1 MRIKSIEVE
10 NFKNFEHQRVEFD
23 DFNVFVGANA
33 AGKSNF
39 VNLIKFIKNINEK
52 GLKKAIGELGGYKY
66 FKNVN
71 CPDKP
76 FKFRIEFD
84 YDSNLT
90 IFEGAVIDDFF
101 ITTHIQTFIY
111 EFVIDIKDE
120 KIYFIDDKL
129 SLKGQSKKLYLATSD
144 LKKYADQHGIDKA
157 KAIEIAIFDPS
168 IIRKDSEPFDNFS
181 INVLNKGL
189 KAVNFTDKD
198 IEIQLDAPNY
208 LKIDDLIPFI
218 NQSFKKV
225 KGKLILESYF
235 DHLIRKFEPFKINL
249 YDFNPKTAGECTIY
263 EENALEEDGNNLPM
277 AIKNILKDDEKK
289 KKFHNLVSYV
299 LPFIESINTLELPND
314 TILFEV
320 KEKSSDKTFL
330 SNLLSDGTINIIAII
345 VALFFE
351 DNDVVVLE
359 EPERFIHPSLISSV
373 VSLLN
378 DVAGAKQIIV
388 STHNSEVVRYSG
400 VERLLMVSRDK
411 NGTSKITRP
420 AESENLKV
428 FLENDLGI
436 ADLFVDNMLE
446 GLDKC

>member
-10 NFKNFEHQRVEFD
+10 NFKNFEHQRVEFN

-39 VNLIKFIKNINEK
+39 VNLIKFFKNINEK
-52 GLKKAIGELGGYKY
+52 GFKKAIGELGGYKY
-66 FKNVN
+66 LKNVN
-71 CPDKP
+71 SPDKP

-84 YDSNLT
+84 YHNSFRASCPSKVEVCTQAL
-90 IFEGAVIDDFF
+90 A
-101 ITTHIQTFIY
+101 Y
-111 EFVIDIKDE
+111 EFIIDMKDDS
-120 KIYFIDDKL
+120 ISIIDDKL
-129 SLKGQSKKLYLATSD
+129 YIKGKSIKLDFKDEKLESNA
-144 LKKYADQHGIDKA
+144 KKYDDFNLTVSKVTTEQDAKNNVKIELEAEEYLIDWNFFPYRRVVL
-157 KAIEIAIFDPS
+157 E
-168 IIRKDSEPFDNFS
+168 EPKED
-181 INVLNKGL
+181 
-189 KAVNFTDKD
+189 
-198 IEIQLDAPNY
+198 
-208 LKIDDLIPFI
+208 
-218 NQSFKKV
+218 
-225 KGKLILESYF
+225 LILETTF
-235 DHLIRKFEPFKINL
+235 DILINKFEPFKINL
-249 YDFNPKTAGECTIY
+249 YDFNPKAARECTIY
-263 EENALEEDGNNLPM
+263 EKNTLEENGNNLPM
-277 AIKNILKDDEKK
+277 AIKNILKDEEKK

-320 KEKSSDKTFL
+320 KEKSSDKKFL

-351 DNDVVVLE
+351 DNDVVILE

-400 VERLLMVSRDK
+400 VERLLLVSRDK
-411 NGTSKITRP
+411 TGTSKITRP

-428 FLENDLGI
+428 FLENDLGV

-446 GLDKC
+446 GLDNC